1 MSLAPREQETLAAIE
16 NQVLATDPRFATM
29 FRVLDALGPRS
40 EGPLWVFL
48 SVWVAR
54 RGKLAATVLLAVVVM
69 VLTAAA
75 AAGVI
80 LA

>member
-1 MSLAPREQETLAAIE
+1 MSLAPREQEALTAIE
-16 NQVLATDPRFATM
+16 NQVRATDPRFAAM
-29 FRVLDALGPRS
+29 FRVLEALGPRS
-40 EGPLWVFL
+40 EGYLWVLL

-54 RGKLAATVLLAVVVM
+54 HGKLVATVLLALVVM